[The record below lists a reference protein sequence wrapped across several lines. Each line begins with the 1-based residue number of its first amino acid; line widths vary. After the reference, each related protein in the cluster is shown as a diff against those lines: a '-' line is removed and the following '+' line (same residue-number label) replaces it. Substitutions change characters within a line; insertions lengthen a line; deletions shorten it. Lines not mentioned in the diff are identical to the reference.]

1 MSTYNN
7 GWILLNVETMP
18 KILHYLLML
27 KLLLS
32 NIRFSASF
40 RRLEESTHYNQ
51 CTGGFLKSRNLLTI
65 VRLIFF
71 GPKIFDFKMKLEQFP
86 ATVRSL
92 TVFDRSKYHIR
103 HSFLK
108 STLLKFNSTS
118 ITYLIYQSINELF
131 K

>member
-1 MSTYNN
+1 
-7 GWILLNVETMP
+7 MP
-18 KILHYLLML
+18 KTLHYLTSE
-27 KLLLS
+27 LLLS

-108 STLLKFNSTS
+108 SNLLKLNSTS